1 MPRGKTKQSDLNDE
15 KEIKSE
21 TENVIKPIKKE
32 EISGKIDL
40 NKFKFEKK
48 PTIKIEFDNDENTQK
63 VVIFYYFK

>member
-1 MPRGKTKQSDLNDE
+1 MPRGKTKQSDTNDE

-48 PTIKIEFDNDENTQK
+48 PKIKIEFDNDENTQK
-63 VVIFYYFK
+63 VVIFYFFK